1 MSFSDETIN
10 LVCERYRT
18 EKFRFSWESGFSSSA
33 GGVKECGGSPA
44 TTSTLCPTET
54 SVGTGVGSLE
64 AEDFG
69 VMSLC
74 PRAEQRFCA
83 RFAAGN
89 EPPLWYKLTQEPETK
104 AGLMFLLGRVSW
116 VSWWLLELQPE
127 GSYWSLQ
134 ILTCPRL
141 SLHPLVILSHFTVP
155 EK

>member
-89 EPPLWYKLTQEPETK
+89 EPPLVQADPR
-104 AGLMFLLGRVSW
+104 AGDKSRPHVSAGTCQLG
-116 VSWWLLELQPE
+116 ELVAAGAAARGIILVLANTNMPTVVTA
-127 GSYWSLQ
+127 SLGD
-134 ILTCPRL
+134 P
-141 SLHPLVILSHFTVP
+141 FTFYSP
-155 EK
+155 